1 MKEKEFA
8 FEPLP
13 TVEKEEQN
21 TAKISREAIHKT
33 TTRMCVDMPEH
44 LVEKI
49 KDHAYWCG
57 FTQQEIII
65 QAVTELVAHKPIK
78 DRPETVKNRPKPGR
92 KPKS

>member
-1 MKEKEFA
+1 MKEFA

-13 TVEKEEQN
+13 TVENEEKKD
-21 TAKISREAIHKT
+21 AKSNREPNRKT
-33 TTRMCVDMPEH
+33 TTKMCVDMPEN

-49 KDHAYWCG
+49 KDHAYWGG

-65 QAVTELVAHKPIK
+65 QAVTELVSHKPIK

-92 KPKS
+92 KPKM